1 MRVNPGTPGGLF
13 KAPGNEHDD
22 FGFVATDSKTRIK
35 NQERRFRKEN
45 YIKDELPLPKL
56 YGNENAEITFV
67 CWGSTKLPLMEALK
81 FTEKFNFIHFSAVN
95 PINWEDVKNIFKGK
109 KLVAIETNF
118 TGQLASIIAEKT
130 GIVIEDKFL
139 KYDGRPF
146 FVEEILD
153 FVERGR

>member
-1 MRVNPGTPGGLF
+1 
-13 KAPGNEHDD
+13 
-22 FGFVATDSKTRIK
+22 
-35 NQERRFRKEN
+35 
-45 YIKDELPLPKL
+45 
-56 YGNENAEITFV
+56 
-67 CWGSTKLPLMEALK
+67 MEALK